1 MPYESP
7 LQYFRDIYKNP
18 DKHPE
23 NKEVIERDENEEY
36 PENISKNNEKEQLTG
51 AGETYRK
58 TINIIKNSDLKE
70 EFKNDEEEK
79 KILESRKELTL
90 KYLRKIMDDARN
102 YLTQVNYLELQ
113 KVASYDSVEKYQQAV
128 GESDAMRRSYHNTMI
143 SDIEIAI
150 RLININ
156 FNQDFPEEIRIK
168 DEGGMADRKNLSPEQ
183 LKNKMNERVYSS
195 FDYPVGAFMDFSKAP
210 KDPQGKREYIAYW
223 ALKLYNDLSVLEKEF
238 DK

>member
-18 DKHPE
+18 DRHPE
-23 NKEVIERDENEEY
+23 NKEIIEIDENEEY
-36 PENISKNNEKEQLTG
+36 SENISKNNEKEQLTG

-58 TINIIKNSDLKE
+58 TINTIKNSDLKE

-79 KILESRKELTL
+79 KILENRKELTL
-90 KYLRKIMDDARN
+90 KYLKKIMEDARN

-113 KVASYDSVEKYQQAV
+113 KAASYDSIAKYQEAV

-143 SDIEIAI
+143 SDIKIAM
-150 RLININ
+150 RLINNN
-156 FNQDFPEEIRIK
+156 FNIDFPEEIRLK
-168 DEGGMADRKNLSPEQ
+168 EEANAVDRKHLSLEQ

-195 FDYPVGAFMDFSKAP
+195 FDHPVGAFIDFSKTP
-210 KDPQGKREYIAYW
+210 KDPQGEREYIAYW

>member
-23 NKEVIERDENEEY
+23 YKETIERDESEEY
-36 PENISKNNEKEQLTG
+36 SENISKNHEKEQLTG

-79 KILESRKELTL
+79 KILENRKEIVLDYL
-90 KYLRKIMDDARN
+90 KTIMEDARN

-128 GESDAMRRSYHNTMI
+128 GESDAMRRSYHNKMI
-143 SDIEIAI
+143 RDIKIAM

-156 FNQDFPEEIRIK
+156 FNVDFPEEARIK
-168 DEGGMADRKNLSPEQ
+168 EEGNMADRKNLSPEQ
-183 LKNKMNERVYSS
+183 LKNKMSERVYSS
-195 FDYPVGAFMDFSKAP
+195 FDHPVGAFIDFSKAP
-210 KDPQGKREYIAYW
+210 KDPQGEREYIAYW